1 MTKFKALIKSL
12 KPYRIE
18 HWIMLSILFYSL
30 VGVLKYYVPIV
41 LLNATVSICGFGFI
55 YLILKNIRVC
65 PLKGFTKT
73 VYLFLVAWTFCLIV
87 RMFVIDD
94 VRSTF
99 TEYHGLTTWLLA
111 YFSSP
116 YFLPNLMPLILL
128 AIPRYDGFDFKYLW
142 KVMWLMVILYLCY
155 YPFAFWNMTHYNW
168 SFDTA
173 GVSWGESGT
182 YGDFITNSTRGI
194 ASLAPVV
201 IMVFFKKFLP
211 IKKWNWF
218 LIAYVGSV
226 LIQVFLARRGGLATS
241 VLYLALAWLMYLLN
255 DKNTSKFK
263 TIILLA
269 FVISISYLMFNNM
282 AESLFANLL
291 ERGIEDSRSGVENS
305 FYADMDSQAD
315 WWFGRGWFGQYYEP
329 LSGMHRSS
337 IETGFLALI
346 LRGGYLYLIPYVL
359 ILGLSFYNG
368 YFRSK
373 NLFCKSFAIMC
384 LMQIVSLYPWG
395 WPTFSFLHFVIWL
408 GVWVCNS
415 KRLRQMSDEQICKL
429 YFK

>member
-1 MTKFKALIKSL
+1 
-12 KPYRIE
+12 
-18 HWIMLSILFYSL
+18 
-30 VGVLKYYVPIV
+30 
-41 LLNATVSICGFGFI
+41 
-55 YLILKNIRVC
+55 
-65 PLKGFTKT
+65 
-73 VYLFLVAWTFCLIV
+73 
-87 RMFVIDD
+87 
-94 VRSTF
+94 
-99 TEYHGLTTWLLA
+99 
-111 YFSSP
+111 
-116 YFLPNLMPLILL
+116 
-128 AIPRYDGFDFKYLW
+128 
-142 KVMWLMVILYLCY
+142 
-155 YPFAFWNMTHYNW
+155 MTHYNW
-168 SFDTA
+168 SFDTVGA
-173 GVSWGESGT
+173 TWGDSGT

-269 FVISISYLMFNNM
+269 FAISISYLLFNNM

-291 ERGIEDSRSGVENS
+291 ERGIEDSRAGVENS

-329 LSGMHRSS
+329 LSGIHRSS

-384 LMQIVSLYPWG
+384 LMQIVCLYPWG

-415 KRLRQMSDEQICKL
+415 KRLRQMSDEQIRKI
-429 YFK
+429 YF